1 MDVVIRS
8 AVAGEAEQILG
19 LQRLCYRSEA
29 ELYKDW
35 SIPPMTQT
43 LPELLAE
50 YEDHEVLVARL
61 GDEVVGSVRGR
72 EEGGTCR
79 IGRLIVLPRLQR
91 RGIGGRLMGELEG
104 RFPRAERFELFTGHK
119 SEGNLRLYRH
129 LGYEEVREQQVS
141 PRLRL
146 VYLQKARGLARRERA

>member
-1 MDVVIRS
+1 MDVVIRP
-8 AVAGEAEQILG
+8 AVAGEAEQILV
-19 LQRLCYRSEA
+19 LRRLCYRSEV
-29 ELYKDW
+29 ELYEDW

-50 YEDHEVLVARL
+50 CEDHEVLVARL

-79 IGRLIVLPRLQR
+79 AGRLIGPPRLQR
-91 RGIGGRLMGELEG
+91 RGIGGRLVGEHEG

-129 LGYEEVREQQVS
+129 LGYEEAREQPVS

-146 VYLQKARGLARRERA
+146 V

>member
-1 MDVVIRS
+1 MDVVIRP

-19 LQRLCYRSEA
+19 LQRLCYWSEA
-29 ELYKDW
+29 EHYEDW

-61 GDEVVGSVRGR
+61 GDEVVGSVRGW

-79 IGRLIVLPRLQR
+79 VGRLIVPPDFSA
-91 RGIGGRLMGELEG
+91 GGSAG
-104 RFPRAERFELFTGHK
+104 A
-119 SEGNLRLYRH
+119 
-129 LGYEEVREQQVS
+129 
-141 PRLRL
+141 
-146 VYLQKARGLARRERA
+146 